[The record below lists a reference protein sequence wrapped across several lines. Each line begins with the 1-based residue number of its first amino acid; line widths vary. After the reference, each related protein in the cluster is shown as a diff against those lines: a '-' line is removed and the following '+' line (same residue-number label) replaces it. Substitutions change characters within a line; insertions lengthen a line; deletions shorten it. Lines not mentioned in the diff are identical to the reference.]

1 MLFEYYLTVIFMK
14 KTIACLLAAFAVIIF
29 PLQCF
34 AEPEVAEKNDT
45 IEDYAKSSILMC
57 ADTGDII
64 YEKNAYEHLS
74 PASVTKIMSILLV
87 LEAIDSGKISLED
100 EVPAGENSVKMGG
113 SQIWLELGEKMT
125 VNELFKAVVVASAND
140 ACTALGEYIA
150 GSSQAFV
157 KLMNEKAQSLGLEN
171 TCFENCTGLDDTIK
185 NHYSCAYDLAVIARE
200 VLKHD
205 LIYNYSTIW
214 LDYLRNGKTELNNTN
229 KLVNKYDGITGLK
242 TGTTSK
248 AGFCV
253 CATAEREDMNLIA
266 VVLGADTSEHRFQT
280 ASNLLDFGFAEYAV
294 VAPQIDEAQITPVKI
309 KNGKVK
315 SVVPIYNQT
324 DKLLVKK
331 GDINIIYTYEIE
343 DSVSAPVE
351 NGAELGEISIKNGD
365 DVIKTIT
372 LVSPKA
378 IEKISFN
385 YLNRNVTEYLAKT
398 VDYRRIL
405 M

>member
-1 MLFEYYLTVIFMK
+1 MLFEYDLTVIFMK
-14 KTIACLLAAFAVIIF
+14 KIIACLLAAFAVIIF

-185 NHYSCAYDLAVIARE
+185 NHYSCAYDLAVIGRE

-229 KLVNKYDGITGLK
+229 KLVNKYDGINGLK

-385 YLNRNVTEYLAKT
+385 YILIEMLRN
-398 VDYRRIL
+398 I
-405 M
+405 

>member
-1 MLFEYYLTVIFMK
+1 MLFEYDLTVIFMK
-14 KTIACLLAAFAVIIF
+14 KIIACLLAAFAVIIF

-100 EVPAGENSVKMGG
+100 EVPVGENSVKMGG

-385 YLNRNVTEYLAKT
+385 CILIEMLRN
-398 VDYRRIL
+398 I
-405 M
+405 

>member
-113 SQIWLELGEKMT
+113 SQIWLDLGEKMT

-385 YLNRNVTEYLAKT
+385 YILIEMLRN
-398 VDYRRIL
+398 I
-405 M
+405 

>member
-1 MLFEYYLTVIFMK
+1 MLFEYDLTVIFMK
-14 KTIACLLAAFAVIIF
+14 KTIACLLAALAVIIF

-385 YLNRNVTEYLAKT
+385 YILIEMLRN
-398 VDYRRIL
+398 I
-405 M
+405 

>member
-1 MLFEYYLTVIFMK
+1 MLFEYDLTVIFMK
-14 KTIACLLAAFAVIIF
+14 KIIACLLAAFAVIIF

-34 AEPEVAEKNDT
+34 AEPEVTEKNDT

-385 YLNRNVTEYLAKT
+385 YILIEMLRN
-398 VDYRRIL
+398 I
-405 M
+405 

>member
-1 MLFEYYLTVIFMK
+1 MLFEYDLTVIFMK
-14 KTIACLLAAFAVIIF
+14 KTIACLLAALAVILF

-34 AEPEVAEKNDT
+34 AEPEAAENDDTVA
-45 IEDYAKSSILMC
+45 DYSKSSILMC
-57 ADTGDII
+57 TDTGDII

-87 LEAIDSGKISLED
+87 LEALDSGRISLDD
-100 EVPAGENSVKMGG
+100 EVSARENAVKMGG

-125 VNELFKAVVVASAND
+125 VDELLKAVVVASAND

-150 GSSQAFV
+150 GSSLAFV
-157 KLMNEKAQSLGLEN
+157 KMMNERAQQLGLEN
-171 TCFENCTGLDDTIK
+171 TCFENCTGLDDTVK

-200 VLKHD
+200 VLSHD

-214 LDYLRNGKTELNNTN
+214 LDYLRNGETELNNTN

-253 CATAEREDMNLIA
+253 CATAERNGMNLIA
-266 VVLGADTSEHRFQT
+266 VVLGAGTSDERFQT
-280 ASNLLDFGFAEYAV
+280 ASNLLDFGFAEYTV
-294 VAPQIDEAQITPVKI
+294 VTPQIDETQITPVKI
-309 KNGKVK
+309 KNGRIK

-331 GDINIIYTYEIE
+331 GNADITYTYELE
-343 DSVSAPVE
+343 ESVFAPVE
-351 NGAELGEISIKNGD
+351 NGAELGEISVKSGD
-365 DVIKTIT
+365 NVIKTIT
-372 LVSPKA
+372 LASPKA
-378 IEKISFN
+378 IEKIGFK
-385 YLNRNVTEYLAKT
+385 YILKEMLRN
-398 VDYRRIL
+398 I
-405 M
+405 

>member
-1 MLFEYYLTVIFMK
+1 MLFEYDLTVIFMK
-14 KTIACLLAAFAVIIF
+14 KIIACLLAAFAVIIF

-185 NHYSCAYDLAVIARE
+185 NHYSCAYDLAVIAME

-253 CATAEREDMNLIA
+253 CATAERENMNLIA

-315 SVVPIYNQT
+315 SVVPVYNQT

-331 GDINIIYTYEIE
+331 GDINIIYTCLLYTS
-343 DSVSAPVE
+343 DA
-351 NGAELGEISIKNGD
+351 ADEL
-365 DVIKTIT
+365 
-372 LVSPKA
+372 
-378 IEKISFN
+378 
-385 YLNRNVTEYLAKT
+385 
-398 VDYRRIL
+398 
-405 M
+405 

>member
-1 MLFEYYLTVIFMK
+1 MLFEYDLTVIFMK

-34 AEPEVAEKNDT
+34 ADPEVAEKNDT

-171 TCFENCTGLDDTIK
+171 TCFENCTGLDDTII

-331 GDINIIYTYEIE
+331 GEFNITYAYEIE

-351 NGAELGEISIKNGD
+351 NGAELGEISIKSGD

-385 YLNRNVTEYLAKT
+385 YILIEMLRN
-398 VDYRRIL
+398 I
-405 M
+405 

>member
-100 EVPAGENSVKMGG
+100 VVPAGENSVKMGG

-385 YLNRNVTEYLAKT
+385 YILIEMLRN
-398 VDYRRIL
+398 I
-405 M
+405 

>member
-113 SQIWLELGEKMT
+113 SQIWLELGEKRT

-385 YLNRNVTEYLAKT
+385 YILIEMLRN
-398 VDYRRIL
+398 I
-405 M
+405 

>member
-1 MLFEYYLTVIFMK
+1 MLFEYDLTVIFMK
-14 KTIACLLAAFAVIIF
+14 KIIACLLAAFAVIIF

-315 SVVPIYNQT
+315 SVVPVYNQT

-385 YLNRNVTEYLAKT
+385 YILIEMLRN
-398 VDYRRIL
+398 I
-405 M
+405 

>member
-1 MLFEYYLTVIFMK
+1 MLFEYDLTVIFMK
-14 KTIACLLAAFAVIIF
+14 KIIACLLAAFAVIIF

-253 CATAEREDMNLIA
+253 CATAERENMNLIA

-331 GDINIIYTYEIE
+331 GNINIIYTYEIE

-385 YLNRNVTEYLAKT
+385 YILIEMLRN
-398 VDYRRIL
+398 I
-405 M
+405 

>member
-1 MLFEYYLTVIFMK
+1 MLFEYDLTVIFMK
-14 KTIACLLAAFAVIIF
+14 KIIACLLAAFAVIIF

-45 IEDYAKSSILMC
+45 IEDYGKSSILMC

-385 YLNRNVTEYLAKT
+385 YILIEMLRN
-398 VDYRRIL
+398 I
-405 M
+405 

>member
-1 MLFEYYLTVIFMK
+1 MLFEYDLLVIFMK
-14 KTIACLLAAFAVIIF
+14 KTIACLLAVLAVILF

-34 AEPEVAEKNDT
+34 AEPEIAENNDT
-45 IEDYAKSSILMC
+45 VEDYAKSSILMC

-87 LEAIDSGKISLED
+87 LEALDSGKISLDD
-100 EVPAGENSVKMGG
+100 EVSAGENAVKMGG
-113 SQIWLELGEKMT
+113 SQIWLEFGEKMT
-125 VNELFKAVVVASAND
+125 VDELFKAVVIASAND

-157 KLMNEKAQSLGLEN
+157 KMMNERAQQLGLEN

-200 VLKHD
+200 VLGHD

-214 LDYLRNGKTELNNTN
+214 LDYLRNGETELNNTN

-253 CATAEREDMNLIA
+253 CATAEREGMNLIA
-266 VVLGADTSEHRFQT
+266 VVLGAGTSDERFQS
-280 ASNLLDFGFAEYAV
+280 ASNLLDFGFAEYTV
-294 VAPQIDEAQITPVKI
+294 VTPQIDETQITPVKI
-309 KNGKVK
+309 KNGKIK

-324 DKLLVKK
+324 DKLLVVK
-331 GDINIIYTYEIE
+331 GNADITYTYEIE
-343 DSVSAPVE
+343 ESVFAPVE
-351 NGAELGEISIKNGD
+351 NGAELGEISVKSGD
-365 DVIKTIT
+365 SVIKTIS

-378 IEKISFN
+378 IEKISFK
-385 YLNRNVTEYLAKT
+385 YILKEMLRN
-398 VDYRRIL
+398 I
-405 M
+405 

>member
-1 MLFEYYLTVIFMK
+1 MLFEYDLTVIFMK

-229 KLVNKYDGITGLK
+229 NLVNKYDGITGLK

-385 YLNRNVTEYLAKT
+385 YILIEMLRN
-398 VDYRRIL
+398 I
-405 M
+405 

>member
-1 MLFEYYLTVIFMK
+1 MFFEYDLTVIFMK

-385 YLNRNVTEYLAKT
+385 YILIEMLRN
-398 VDYRRIL
+398 I
-405 M
+405 

>member
-1 MLFEYYLTVIFMK
+1 MLFEYDLTVIFMK
-14 KTIACLLAAFAVIIF
+14 KIIACLLAAFAVIIF

-74 PASVTKIMSILLV
+74 PASVTKIMIILLV

-185 NHYSCAYDLAVIARE
+185 NHYSCAYDLAVIAME

-253 CATAEREDMNLIA
+253 CATAERENMNLIA

-315 SVVPIYNQT
+315 SVVPVYNQT

-385 YLNRNVTEYLAKT
+385 YILIEMLRN
-398 VDYRRIL
+398 I
-405 M
+405 

>member
-157 KLMNEKAQSLGLEN
+157 MLMNEKAQSLGLEN

-385 YLNRNVTEYLAKT
+385 YILIEMLRN
-398 VDYRRIL
+398 I
-405 M
+405 

>member
-1 MLFEYYLTVIFMK
+1 MLFEYDLTVIFMK
-14 KTIACLLAAFAVIIF
+14 KIIACLLAAFAVIIF

-157 KLMNEKAQSLGLEN
+157 KLINEKAQSLGLEN

-200 VLKHD
+200 VMKHD

-385 YLNRNVTEYLAKT
+385 YILIEMLRN
-398 VDYRRIL
+398 I
-405 M
+405 

>member
-372 LVSPKA
+372 LVSPKS

-385 YLNRNVTEYLAKT
+385 YILIEMLRN
-398 VDYRRIL
+398 I
-405 M
+405 

>member
-253 CATAEREDMNLIA
+253 CATAEREDMKLIA

-385 YLNRNVTEYLAKT
+385 YILIEMLRN
-398 VDYRRIL
+398 I
-405 M
+405 

>member
-1 MLFEYYLTVIFMK
+1 MLFEYDLTVIFMK
-14 KTIACLLAAFAVIIF
+14 KIIACLLAAFAVIIF

-331 GDINIIYTYEIE
+331 GNINIIYTYEIE

-385 YLNRNVTEYLAKT
+385 YILIEMLRN
-398 VDYRRIL
+398 I
-405 M
+405 

>member
-385 YLNRNVTEYLAKT
+385 YILIEMLRN
-398 VDYRRIL
+398 I
-405 M
+405 

>member
-1 MLFEYYLTVIFMK
+1 MLFEYDLLVIFMK
-14 KTIACLLAAFAVIIF
+14 KTIACLLAVLAVILF

-34 AEPEVAEKNDT
+34 AEPEIAENNDT
-45 IEDYAKSSILMC
+45 VEDYAKSSILMC

-87 LEAIDSGKISLED
+87 LEALDSGKISLDD
-100 EVPAGENSVKMGG
+100 EVSAGENAVKMGG
-113 SQIWLELGEKMT
+113 SQIWLEFGEKMT
-125 VNELFKAVVVASAND
+125 VDELFKAVVIASAND

-157 KLMNEKAQSLGLEN
+157 KMMNERAQQLGLEN

-200 VLKHD
+200 VLGHD

-214 LDYLRNGKTELNNTN
+214 LDYLRNGETELNNTN

-253 CATAEREDMNLIA
+253 CATAEREGMNLIA
-266 VVLGADTSEHRFQT
+266 VVLGAGTSDERFQS
-280 ASNLLDFGFAEYAV
+280 ASNLLDFGFAEYTV
-294 VAPQIDEAQITPVKI
+294 VTPQIDETQITPVKI
-309 KNGKVK
+309 KNGKIK

-324 DKLLVKK
+324 DKLLVMK
-331 GDINIIYTYEIE
+331 GNADITYTYEIE
-343 DSVSAPVE
+343 ESVFAPVE
-351 NGAELGEISIKNGD
+351 NGAELGEISVKSGD
-365 DVIKTIT
+365 SVIKTIS

-378 IEKISFN
+378 IEKISFK
-385 YLNRNVTEYLAKT
+385 YILKEMLRN
-398 VDYRRIL
+398 I
-405 M
+405 

>member
-1 MLFEYYLTVIFMK
+1 MLFEYDLTVIFMK

-100 EVPAGENSVKMGG
+100 EVPVGENSVKMGG

-385 YLNRNVTEYLAKT
+385 YILIEMLRN
-398 VDYRRIL
+398 I
-405 M
+405 

>member
-1 MLFEYYLTVIFMK
+1 MLFEYDLTVIFMK

-34 AEPEVAEKNDT
+34 AEPEFAEKNDT

-185 NHYSCAYDLAVIARE
+185 NHYSCAYDLAVITRE

-253 CATAEREDMNLIA
+253 CATAERENMNLIA

-294 VAPQIDEAQITPVKI
+294 VAPQIDEMQITPVKI

-331 GDINIIYTYEIE
+331 GDINIIYAYEIE

-351 NGAELGEISIKNGD
+351 KGAELGEISIKNGD

-385 YLNRNVTEYLAKT
+385 YILIEMLRN
-398 VDYRRIL
+398 I
-405 M
+405 